1 MFPACV
7 IALGKNAICFH
18 DIIVDAGGNSI
29 FNEDNGR
36 VEVLMAVTFFE
47 VVLGLGVTAVS
58 PLILSSYQY

>member
-36 VEVLMAVTFFE
+36 VEVQMAVTF
-47 VVLGLGVTAVS
+47 LKLNLA
-58 PLILSSYQY
+58 